1 MEKKSVEQCVFYVKQ
16 SAKINAIFISLF
28 SKIYALQKALFSPL
42 NAIFAP
48 LYFKKT
54 TALNSIINFV

>member
-1 MEKKSVEQCVFYVKQ
+1 
-16 SAKINAIFISLF
+16 LF